1 MWTQIGG
8 KAFFKGKITKTILDE
23 SKAARELILIVY
35 YPSGNNFKALMIS
48 TTLMTPYISEDEKFS
63 KLIERKE
70 FIAHP
75 ILPLVADFAKELG
88 IIEKKSVDKELK
100 SKIETQIKKK
110 REYIK
115 SVLKEPAYRFNDKFA
130 LEK

>member
-1 MWTQIGG
+1 
-8 KAFFKGKITKTILDE
+8 
-23 SKAARELILIVY
+23 
-35 YPSGNNFKALMIS
+35 MIS
-48 TTLMTPYISEDEKFS
+48 TTLMTPYINEDEKFS

-70 FIAHP
+70 FMSHP
-75 ILPLVADFAKELG
+75 ILPLVADFAIELG
-88 IIEKKSVDKELK
+88 IIEKKSVDKKLK
-100 SKIETQIKKK
+100 MRIESQIKKK

>member
-1 MWTQIGG
+1 MIGVNQ
-8 KAFFKGKITKTILDE
+8 FKLLDE
-23 SKAARELILIVY
+23 DIKAVARAVKTGWISSAGPEILK
-35 YPSGNNFKALMIS
+35 F
-48 TTLMTPYISEDEKFS
+48 EQKFS

-70 FIAHP
+70 FMSHP
-75 ILPLVADFAKELG
+75 ILPLVADFAIELG
-88 IIEKKSVDKELK
+88 MIEKKSVDKELK